1 MIAAGVSGGNGT
13 VPSSSLGL
21 TGAAATAAAA
31 ASGRGFA
38 AVGGGTGVS
47 GGTNKESVASAS
59 KRTQHY
65 LRALQVST
73 ALGFA

>member
-1 MIAAGVSGGNGT
+1 MIAAGEGGGNGT
-13 VPSSSLGL
+13 VLSPSLGL

-31 ASGRGFA
+31 AGGRVFS
-38 AVGGGTGVS
+38 AVGGGN

-73 ALGFA
+73 ALGLLE